1 MGGQLGEDGRHPFG
15 AQERLVHCAANEELR
30 RDLAEAVRVAYVAAT
45 RARDLIRVPV
55 VDPVAAAVKQ
65 AEALIALRTIKAF
78 LSSFRRPA
86 SKATTGLSPKLAAHW
101 EGAQ

>member
-1 MGGQLGEDGRHPFG
+1 MVVGLDAPSPGANVVDGKRP
-15 AQERLVHCAANEELR
+15 
-30 RDLAEAVRVAYVAAT
+30 
-45 RARDLIRVPV
+45 ARDQIRVPV
-55 VDPVAAAVKQ
+55 IDPVAAAVKQ

-86 SKATTGLSPKLAAHW
+86 SKATTGLSPKLTAHW

>member
-1 MGGQLGEDGRHPFG
+1 M
-15 AQERLVHCAANEELR
+15 
-30 RDLAEAVRVAYVAAT
+30 
-45 RARDLIRVPV
+45 
-55 VDPVAAAVKQ
+55 KQ